1 MLFLFF
7 VAIITYFGMIKKLS
21 EVVDPFS
28 IFIKFL
34 DLIVITVPPALPV
47 SMAFGVIYAIEKLK
61 DKSIFCIEESKVIT
75 GGVVSFSCFD
85 KTGTL
90 TEDFM
95 DFECLIPA
103 EGGKFYPTV
112 TNRVDKRPNVEALL
126 EKEKYLY
133 GIFNNMAS
141 NHSII
146 RLEDTGELIGDP
158 MEIKLLEFGEFTLNQ
173 SNSDP

>member
-1 MLFLFF
+1 
-7 VAIITYFGMIKKLS
+7 MINKLS
-21 EVVDPFS
+21 EVVAPID

-61 DKSIFCIEESKVIT
+61 NKQIFCIEENKVIT

-103 EGGKFYPTV
+103 SNGKFYRTV
-112 TNRVDKRPNVEALL
+112 ANRP
-126 EKEKYLY
+126 
-133 GIFNNMAS
+133 
-141 NHSII
+141 
-146 RLEDTGELIGDP
+146 
-158 MEIKLLEFGEFTLNQ
+158 
-173 SNSDP
+173 